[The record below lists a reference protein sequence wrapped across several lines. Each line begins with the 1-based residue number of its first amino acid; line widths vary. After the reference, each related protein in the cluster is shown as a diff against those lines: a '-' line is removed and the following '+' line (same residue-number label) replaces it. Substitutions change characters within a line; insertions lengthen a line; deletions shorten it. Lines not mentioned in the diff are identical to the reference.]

1 MSESR
6 FVETNG
12 IRLHYLDHGGDG
24 PTLVL
29 THGLS
34 ANAHFFDGLAAAGL
48 SPALR
53 VLSFDLRG
61 RGLSDKPEGDYSMA
75 THAADL
81 VGALDALGLDRIL
94 LGGHSFGGLLTYF
107 VAAHHP
113 ERVER
118 ALVIDVPGSV
128 DPAVMDQIRPSLA
141 RLEVTY
147 PSREAYLGF
156 LRTLP
161 YFDSGGWDDSLEAF
175 FDADLEELPDG
186 TFRSRS
192 RPEQIAAAAEGTL
205 AVDWPPLISRVEC
218 PVLLVRTVEPYGPPG
233 SPPIMD
239 EAGAAAALALL
250 RDGRLL
256 EIEGNHITF
265 AFAGRALAV
274 ARRLVAFATGDRVA
288 A

>member
-1 MSESR
+1 MESR

-12 IRLHYLDHGGDG
+12 IRLRYLDHGGDG
-24 PTLVL
+24 PVLVL
-29 THGLS
+29 AHGLS
-34 ANAHFFDGLAAAGL
+34 ANAHFFDGLCAAGL

-61 RGLSDKPEGDYSMA
+61 RGLSDKPDDYSMA
-75 THAADL
+75 AHGADV
-81 VGALDALGLDRIL
+81 VGALDALGLERVV

-128 DPAVMDQIRPSLA
+128 DPSVMDQIRPSLA
-141 RLEVTY
+141 RLELTY
-147 PSREAYLGF
+147 PSRDAYLDF
-156 LRTLP
+156 LRALP
-161 YFDSGGWDDSLEAF
+161 YFEDGGWDDTVEAF
-175 FDADLEELPDG
+175 FDAELEDLPSGEV
-186 TFRSRS
+186 RSRC
-192 RPEQIAAAAEGTL
+192 RAEHIAAAAQGTL
-205 AVDWPPLISRVEC
+205 DLDWPPLIARVQC
-218 PVLLVRTVEPYGPPG
+218 PTLLVRTVEPYGPPG

-239 EAGAAAALALL
+239 RAGAEQALALL

-256 EIEGNHITF
+256 EVAGNHLTF
-265 AFAGRALAV
+265 AFAGRAPAV
-274 ARRLVAFATGDRVA
+274 ARELAAFALADRVA